1 MPSTRV
7 RMLASLFLV
16 IFVWTVL
23 AVGKPRV
30 VAASATCAKGGV
42 CQLGDTGP
50 GGGIVF
56 YVAPTVQWW
65 GQYLEA
71 STKPDQTRGAWDQV
85 VLHSGRDA
93 KSQRILG
100 KLIGAG
106 ARNTEQLVA
115 SSNVWALRQFAN
127 SWRIADGIRFH
138 IPSKDEL
145 DALYNFIATTRTPL
159 SNTFTLG
166 VNGQPFWSSSEASD
180 TFAWYQLFQDGTQF
194 TDANGIIRG
203 LSGNKASGVSN
214 VHTGSNFA
222 SLPIHFAWVRA
233 FAQRG
238 ATLPVR
244 PEVPQ
249 VPPGGRTSAVCAA
262 GIACSVG
269 DVGPGGGLVFYDAG
283 SKQPWGRWL
292 EAAPAACEGVGKV
305 WRNAAANKKGTQQL
319 PLLYPKW
326 STAARQRVKSKA
338 LGMGS
343 QNTTRIVKQH
353 AALPPAAREATAAGY
368 ADALTCGGKDD
379 WFLPSKDEL
388 DTLYN
393 VLALTDHDL
402 TGTNA
407 FGFDRGFYWTSSEY
421 NNETAWTQ
429 YWIDG
434 QQFDREKWLSAN
446 EVRRRGGTEDPRP
459 FRVRPIRAF
468 G

>member
-1 MPSTRV
+1 MRLPRV
-7 RMLASLFLV
+7 RILALLISTVSLLSV
-16 IFVWTVL
+16 ISLGF
-23 AVGKPRV
+23 PRQ
-30 VAASATCAKGGV
+30 VAASLTCAKGGI
-42 CQLGDTGP
+42 CQLGDVGP

-56 YVAPTVQWW
+56 FVAPTVQWW
-65 GQYLEA
+65 GKYLEA
-71 STKPDQTRGAWDQV
+71 STKPDQTTGAWDQV
-85 VLHSGRDA
+85 VLHRGSDA
-93 KSQRILG
+93 KVQRILG
-100 KLIGAG
+100 KAVGTGAS
-106 ARNTEQLVA
+106 NTEQLVA
-115 SSNVWALRQFAN
+115 SSNIWASRQSAN
-127 SWRIADGIRFH
+127 NGRVADGVRFH

-145 DALYNFIATTRTPL
+145 DALYNFIATTKSPL
-159 SNTFTLG
+159 SGTFTLG

-203 LSGNKASGVSN
+203 LSGNKSVGFSN

-222 SLPIHFAWVRA
+222 SLPIRFAWVRA
-233 FAQRG
+233 FA
-238 ATLPVR
+238 
-244 PEVPQ
+244 
-249 VPPGGRTSAVCAA
+249 PPGVPLPTRPLIPNIPSGGRVSVACTAGVACA
-262 GIACSVG
+262 VG
-269 DVGPGGGLVFYDAG
+269 DIGPGGGLVFYDAG

-326 STAARQRVKSKA
+326 ATAARERVKSKA
-338 LGMGS
+338 IGMGS
-343 QNTTRIVKQH
+343 QNTARIVKQH
-353 AALPPAAREATAAGY
+353 SALPAAAREATAAGY
-368 ADALTCGGKDD
+368 AHALVCGGKDD

-393 VLALTDHDL
+393 VLALTDHDI

-407 FGFDRGFYWTSSEY
+407 FGFDRGYYWTSSEY

-446 EVRRRGGTEDPRP
+446 EVRRKGGTEDPRP